1 VLQNPRMD
9 FMINSIP
16 DTNPQTTYTQL
27 FKISMGGLYFE
38 ETELDEQVI
47 DDFDFY
53 VTYVLKSGKV
63 LEFKIWQ
70 EERVNY
76 TLSNTRPFYEAIYRL
91 PPSLNPGNVFVWL

>member
-1 VLQNPRMD
+1 MD